1 MATTTIDA
9 PTSIAA
15 DIVTGSFTETNRLLR
30 RGNRDGRT
38 TNKAVVILVEGSRNE
53 EKKKEDG
60 EGKDASHHPVPGLT
74 LRNTTTKDATSTML
88 TTGSEVTLT
97 ETLVPTIAA
106 AVAPPPLFPRRV
118 SFHTDTIIHNDLHH
132 RSEQA
137 VNATTREQTQAQ
149 QEKGV
154 VEASVPSE
162 IDTFLQHYTR
172 QVCWYSTEEIER
184 FRQQYTANY
193 SKYQRCRKVQ
203 QLKNR
208 IVQLASWRRWSWV
221 PPLRPTRQAYY

>member
-15 DIVTGSFTETNRLLR
+15 DIVTGSFTETNLLLR

-53 EKKKEDG
+53 EKKKKDG
-60 EGKDASHHPVPGLT
+60 EGKDASHHPVPGRT
-74 LRNTTTKDATSTML
+74 LRNNTTKDASTML
-88 TTGSEVTLT
+88 TTGIEVTLT
-97 ETLVPTIAA
+97 ETTLVPTIAA
-106 AVAPPPLFPRRV
+106 ATAVAPLFPRRV
-118 SFHTDTIIHNDLHH
+118 SFHTDTIHNDLHH

-137 VNATTREQTQAQ
+137 VNATTSKQTQAQ

-154 VEASVPSE
+154 VGASVPSE
-162 IDTFLQHYTR
+162 IETFLQHYTR